1 MLDYCIVKAEIDSYY
16 FVSFRVFLCKMSST
30 PPMRF
35 GLGGGRSTAAAAAAR
50 RAAEFDNN
58 LVIVAERPKQ
68 VRHYTP
74 RSPSGSRALHTTPTT
89 GATSAP
95 STSSVGGTTP
105 RRPSPTS
112 LARMQALVAAR
123 RGASLDQPTT
133 DATHD
138 GSSLALRPPRHAA
151 PSPIR
156 RDEAKRTNYGES
168 SLGAPP
174 ITRDAGDDDDD
185 PTSPIANTTV
195 LQTPQSNRGAK
206 SSSGSLLIDDI
217 GATTQRRL
225 GFVSPSG
232 VPVTSSDAAQATD
245 YSDRQL
251 ERDFASTLIEQEHNK
266 QPVRESGGASR
277 RYSSPPPPPRP
288 AVASFGRQTGNA
300 EDSPSSAPSTRKA
313 MQGTDVE
320 RRQVQQAAMFS
331 SPPPPSV
338 AWGHPYEVLNSDA
351 RPHSSA
357 QQATSTTPFSQPRHQ
372 QQGSAHI
379 FDDQNIVADS
389 GAPRSVAPSPS
400 QSYPKRTTHTEAAIV
415 SLPSSH
421 KVENSRPKPVVKET
435 NSQELTTVERHN
447 NASPPAASHQP
458 LSRRSPTP
466 DKPPPH
472 RIASA
477 AQVSGGGGGEV
488 LSAFALS
495 PSSTKQLVAAN
506 KALGPIATAT
516 AAASSRG
523 HSTTSTT
530 PASVDAPP
538 PKQPPSRTKVDVTPS
553 PQSRPAGGLDTSEEN
568 HRMKDDGAPASA
580 SKATSTLLE
589 TVLLLDRAMR
599 RNVSVM
605 DLLSSTK
612 WSGRGVDVEPAHVHE
627 AIRHALDGN
636 NVVSPRTATMAPDA
650 ASPTPSKPLFEH
662 LPNAYDN
669 LVSEVPTSGRRDKKS
684 PLSPSPDPPCI
695 VDAQG
700 RVHFVFTEERAQ
712 LPTIHEH
719 RTPVNTA
726 PQHPQKHVRRAS
738 NHQHSDPS
746 TSLPVHR
753 ALEMRPRTQQLSGQ
767 QLALQYETTIQNKT
781 HNSSVSPRRTFLA
794 ADVAMRQPDRLL
806 QHEEESSVAHGSS
819 RWFPSTVIPI
829 TTVSDVEITGT
840 SATTQNVVHVTKA
853 CHNNAVAF
861 AHHPQQAREKS
872 TTTRSIPVGKEGTSP
887 EASHVVTYNTAPH
900 SLRHH
905 QGNDGRQERSH
916 AGTTVTAYAALGD
929 GTRHR
934 SSSGGATASQWQE
947 SATVSSML
955 WCDLV
960 EAPAPRIPVDGR
972 AASPPRVPHL
982 IIVPQ

>member
-1 MLDYCIVKAEIDSYY
+1 
-16 FVSFRVFLCKMSST
+16 
-30 PPMRF
+30 
-35 GLGGGRSTAAAAAAR
+35 
-50 RAAEFDNN
+50 
-58 LVIVAERPKQ
+58 
-68 VRHYTP
+68 
-74 RSPSGSRALHTTPTT
+74 
-89 GATSAP
+89 
-95 STSSVGGTTP
+95 
-105 RRPSPTS
+105 
-112 LARMQALVAAR
+112 MQALVAAR
-123 RGASLDQPTT
+123 RGASPDQPTT

-151 PSPIR
+151 PSPLR
-156 RDEAKRTNYGES
+156 RDEAKRTNCGEL

-174 ITRDAGDDDDD
+174 ITRDDGDDD

-232 VPVTSSDAAQATD
+232 VPVTSSDAVQAAAD

-288 AVASFGRQTGNA
+288 AAASFGRQTGNA
-300 EDSPSSAPSTRKA
+300 EDSPSSPPSTRKV
-313 MQGTDVE
+313 MQGAINDLE

-331 SPPPPSV
+331 SPPPSV

-379 FDDQNIVADS
+379 IDDQNFVADC

-400 QSYPKRTTHTEAAIV
+400 QSYPKRTMHNEAAIV
-415 SLPSSH
+415 SLPPPH
-421 KVENSRPKPVVKET
+421 KVESSYPRPAVTEG
-435 NSQELTTVERHN
+435 NSQEVMTVERRN

-458 LSRRSPTP
+458 QPRRSPTP

-477 AQVSGGGGGEV
+477 AQVSAGGGSEV

-538 PKQPPSRTKVDVTPS
+538 RKQPPSRTKVDVTPS
-553 PQSRPAGGLDTSEEN
+553 SRLRPAGGLDISEEN

-612 WSGRGVDVEPAHVHE
+612 WSGGGVDVKPDHVHE
-627 AIRHALDGN
+627 ALRHALDGN
-636 NVVSPRTATMAPDA
+636 NVVAPRTTTMAPDA
-650 ASPTPSKPLFEH
+650 ASPTPSKPLFDH

-712 LPTIHEH
+712 LPTIHEY

-767 QLALQYETTIQNKT
+767 QLAPQYETTIQNKT

-794 ADVAMRQPDRLL
+794 ADVAMRQPDSLH
-806 QHEEESSVAHGSS
+806 QHEEERSVAHGS
-819 RWFPSTVIPI
+819 RWLPSTVIPI
-829 TTVSDVEITGT
+829 TTMSDVEITGT
-840 SATTQNVVHVTKA
+840 SATTQNVIDVTKA
-853 CHNNAVAF
+853 CHSNAVAL

-872 TTTRSIPVGKEGTSP
+872 TTTRSIPVGKEGASP

-900 SLRHH
+900 SLQHH
-905 QGNDGRQERSH
+905 QGSDGRQERNQ

-972 AASPPRVPHL
+972 AASPPRIPHL